1 MKLLKI
7 IQLNK
12 DLKPEEIKDFKVRN
26 ASRAIVFDEDNKIG
40 LLYVANHNYHKLPGG
55 GIEDGEDV
63 VKALD
68 RECLEEI
75 GCHIKVLGELGEIKE
90 YRDKWSLEQ
99 HSFCYL
105 ANVVGEKGEPNFT
118 QKELDGGFKIKWVSL
133 DEAIQLLK
141 ADKPND
147 YEGMYIQ
154 IRDLTFLEEAKN
166 NL

>member
-1 MKLLKI
+1 MKLLKT

-12 DLKPEEIKDFKVRN
+12 NLISEETKNFRVRN
-26 ASRAIVFDEDNKIG
+26 AARAVVFDENNKIG
-40 LLYVANHNYHKLPGG
+40 LLLVANHNYHKLPGG
-55 GIEDGEDV
+55 GIEDGENV
-63 VKALD
+63 MKALD

-75 GCHIKVLGELGEIKE
+75 GCHIKVSGKLGEIKE

-105 ANVVGEKGEPNFT
+105 ANVVGKKGKPSFT
-118 QKELDGGFKIKWVSL
+118 QKELDGGFEIKWVLL
-133 DEAIQLLK
+133 DEAIKLLK

-154 IRDLTFLEEAKN
+154 IRDLTFLKEAKN
-166 NL
+166 NS